1 MNKLMMMKID
11 PRWELKILGEEPMGV
26 LVETPDG
33 EEVMLERERM
43 TNYVRVDNKLIPKDK
58 VDWL

>member
-1 MNKLMMMKID
+1 MLID
-11 PRWELKILGEEPMGV
+11 PRWELKILAEEARDV

-33 EEVMLERERM
+33 DEAMLRRERM

-58 VDWL
+58 VNWL